1 MSVCSVVCCDADPLS
16 QAKAREEAA
25 KKEQQQQQ
33 QQQQQPPA
41 AAPPAAG
48 DSSSVSTD
56 PHLKSTAAAVEY
68 EQLLQRK
75 LSEAEAAA
83 AEITSRPE
91 LKQQRRALEKQIT
104 MAVSQI
110 SGTQQQVGLSTRPAL
125 LRAFLRMSNGI
136 DSASGI
142 RRFCACLVWCALQRQ
157 SKHHCYLQ
165 PCACLQHMLH
175 KSQQLVAGAH
185 GCNPWTLE

>member
-1 MSVCSVVCCDADPLS
+1 VAAAAAAAKAAEEVGVCLNPVCVHVMLVDVHAGTQSDTAACKTQPLRVFLQLIVCLLTRSSHADLLFL

-25 KKEQQQQQ
+25 RIEQQQQQ
-33 QQQQQPPA
+33 QQAAAAA
-41 AAPPAAG
+41 AAPSAAG
-48 DSSSVSTD
+48 ATPVSAD

-110 SGTQQQVGLSTRPAL
+110 SGTQQQVGVG
-125 LRAFLRMSNGI
+125 N
-136 DSASGI
+136 
-142 RRFCACLVWCALQRQ
+142 V
-157 SKHHCYLQ
+157 
-165 PCACLQHMLH
+165 
-175 KSQQLVAGAH
+175 
-185 GCNPWTLE
+185 